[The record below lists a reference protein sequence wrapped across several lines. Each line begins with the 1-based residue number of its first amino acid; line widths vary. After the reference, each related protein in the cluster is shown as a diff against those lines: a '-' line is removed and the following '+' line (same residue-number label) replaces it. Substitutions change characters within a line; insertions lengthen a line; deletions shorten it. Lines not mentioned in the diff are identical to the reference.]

1 MSMASTP
8 RLFTFDIVDVFLW
21 ENPVMRVAG
30 FFVYLW
36 LMPIT
41 TNDITGT
48 LTFSVSSDLKTGTV
62 TYTGTTDYAGF
73 GILLADVVET
83 VSIIQPDGMPI
94 PSFTVN
100 PATSRSGTTAMIPNS
115 SGLLQG
121 NYALLITAV
130 ISGPTTPG
138 TYPSRGYLY
147 EFCPG
152 DFKPSVEMHLNCKCA
167 ALEVEDVS
175 NYTDWTITSRTLS
188 ITCPPVTGGWGTIS
202 TSSATLSTSPNDLFN
217 NVTYTVKLVVTI
229 TNGLVT
235 ITDLTN
241 TQEIL
246 ADCPTLCE
254 MQCAL
259 DQVWRKYKEALP
271 KNSGEAAN
279 LLAAAEKAFF
289 IMGMYAEKMDCGSAE
304 TSLVADFWDA
314 LKITGVNGDCCDCCT
329 GTSVIR
335 PACGGGTAEGTSY
348 NFFAYPV
355 DMMAVT
361 QIGND
366 ITHTFL
372 PDPAEII
379 RNSTNT
385 TVTSSDG
392 SVTVTPS
399 TAEGLPPV
407 VNYDLS
413 VAGMEK
419 YWYFTVDILFDT
431 VNGQID
437 SWLVSSQR
445 KFPATGFW
453 SPTDPVI
460 DSALTGPMRNMRI
473 RNLFAN
479 PVKVDPLLKWNIT
492 MVLQTP
498 TPANDVPTIHLNAI
512 AGILFQFLTAGA
524 GLTAI
529 DVLFE
534 DRRTHSVQ
542 YGDIAWHFT
551 GLPES
556 VATELTAI
564 RFNVELRTV

>member
-1 MSMASTP
+1 MASTP

-41 TNDITGT
+41 TNNITGT

-121 NYALLITAV
+121 NYTLLITAV

-138 TYPSRGYLY
+138 TYASRGYLY
-147 EFCPG
+147 QFCPG
-152 DFKPSVEMHLNCKCA
+152 DFKPLVEMHLNCKCA

-202 TSSATLSTSPNDLFN
+202 TSSATLSTSPRDLFN

-259 DQVWRKYKEALP
+259 DQVWKKYKEALP

-335 PACGGGTAEGTSY
+335 PACGGGAAEGTSY
-348 NFFAYPV
+348 NFFAYPP
-355 DMMAVT
+355 DMVVVT
-361 QIGND
+361 QVGND
-366 ITHTFL
+366 ITTTFQ

-392 SVTVTPS
+392 SITVTPS

-407 VNYDLS
+407 VNYNLS
-413 VAGMEK
+413 VAGQEAVWRFRLRVNMSGGNITTTVFRDQHK
-419 YWYFTVDILFDT
+419 Y
-431 VNGQID
+431 
-437 SWLVSSQR
+437 
-445 KFPATGFW
+445 PASGFW
-453 SPTDPVI
+453 SASNPTVVAGSVAAVSTLEIGNLLSIPGASDQGIYSRVSIVNENPVTPS
-460 DSALTGPMRNMRI
+460 SALAKPFEVLYVMHEPAFAIQHIDIVFYDTH
-473 RNLFAN
+473 AN
-479 PVKVDPLLKWNIT
+479 P
-492 MVLQTP
+492 
-498 TPANDVPTIHLNAI
+498 PAQGRLPAPFN
-512 AGILFQFLTAGA
+512 TAVA
-524 GLTAI
+524 
-529 DVLFE
+529 
-534 DRRTHSVQ
+534 
-542 YGDIAWHFT
+542 T
-551 GLPES
+551 GLLSMEIE
-556 VATELTAI
+556 VEI
-564 RFNVELRTV
+564 RAPR